1 MVKVVVLKIGNG
13 DFERGF
19 PVSLQIGEDGFH
31 PFTEPRGQ
39 LPPAPDIV
47 THYTCWQSTYRRIV
61 DPFGVRLGAK
71 EGQPTNPQ
79 ELNKQNATASEQL
92 GGSINKWLK
101 SWEFSSIRE
110 KLKQVLKTDE
120 EVRFIVETDDIRL
133 QRLPWHLWDFWE
145 QYHQS
150 EVALCLPEYNPISRI
165 AKTTIKEQ
173 VRILVIFGEPSN
185 KNFSQINTDADW
197 EILKAHFPDADMMRL
212 NQPKF
217 EDLGNLLWQE
227 QLDIIFYSGHSSSL
241 ADGSKSW
248 LVINEE
254 ENIEIRDL
262 KYAFQ
267 KVVRRGLQLA
277 IFNSCDGLGIG
288 RQLADWHIPQVIVM
302 REPVPDYVAH
312 KFLQY
317 FLEAYAREG
326 KSLYLAVRVAREKLS
341 FLKYQC
347 PSATWL
353 PVIFHNPAERLL
365 SWQEICSV
373 SMSSQSKTSS
383 PSAVESDITNQAI
396 QERSPK
402 DISIV
407 DDTQVVAPTGL
418 FAVFTSVLAGCYKF
432 LKNFT
437 QTGYKLMFKIIDK
450 VKDFFGN
457 TREHKNEEEVPKL
470 NSEVP
475 APTKQVTNPQQQLD
489 SQLDNATLTAQ
500 KIKVTSLQQEIDS
513 QPDNATLTLRPRGFE
528 CEGPLVINRSII
540 LDGQGATIWVLKGPV
555 VSIQSDRV
563 SLRNLRIEVTGEEGS
578 SNPEENCAIL
588 VKSGENLQF
597 DDVEVRGTVMG
608 LPAEEGEWKYPN
620 PLHIGQLA
628 HGSEHDLLLRII
640 VPVACK
646 IVSDV
651 SGIEIEPRNLTPGLN
666 EIRIHI
672 EKLPKDTFID
682 GSIFLVSAS
691 LKRRIALTAHILSLP
706 NSQILPIP
714 NIVWEPEDWSN
725 FVAGQLTQ
733 SFDSEP
739 IMVVSQPLTSPLPSA
754 DITIPPTYPESEEE
768 VLSSQPSDMR
778 QPKIRRGDRPN
789 PEIFKSPEQ
798 NRASVDIDRDVID
811 TPSFEKPQIS
821 DIFIQNQ
828 KNIESQPFSSDSPS
842 ISKPTSSSSRRA
854 RSQPINPIFNSTP
867 TSSLPLEKS
876 ESDSDASVEGR

>member
-47 THYTCWQSTYRRIV
+47 THYTCWQSSYRRIV
-61 DPFGVRLGAK
+61 DPFGVRLGAE

-92 GGSINKWLK
+92 GGSLNKWLK
-101 SWEFSSIRE
+101 SGEFSSIRE

-150 EVALCLPEYNPISRI
+150 ELALCLPEYNPISRI
-165 AKTTIKEQ
+165 PTTTIKEQ
-173 VRILVIFGEPSN
+173 VRILVVFGELSN
-185 KNFSQINTDADW
+185 NNFLKMNTEADW
-197 EILKAHFPDADMMRL
+197 EILTAHFPDADMIRL
-212 NQPKF
+212 DQPKL

-227 QLDIIFYSGHSSSL
+227 QLDIILYSGHSSSQ
-241 ADGSKSW
+241 ADGLKSW
-248 LVINEE
+248 LVINEQ
-254 ENIEIRDL
+254 ENIEMRDL

-302 REPVPDYVAH
+302 REPVPDYVAQ

-326 KSLYLAVRVAREKLS
+326 KSLYLAVRVARERLS

-373 SMSSQSKTSS
+373 STNSKSQNSSSS
-383 PSAVESDITNQAI
+383 AIDSEITNQVAE
-396 QERSPK
+396 QRSPT

-418 FAVFTSVLAGCYKF
+418 LAVFASIVPGCYKVIQN
-432 LKNFT
+432 LSK
-437 QTGYKLMFKIIDK
+437 TGSKLMLKILEQ
-450 VKDFFGN
+450 VKRFFGN
-457 TREHKNEEEVPKL
+457 TRVDKNEEEVP
-470 NSEVP
+470 NFES
-475 APTKQVTNPQQQLD
+475 D
-489 SQLDNATLTAQ
+489 RGQ

-528 CEGPLVINRSII
+528 YEGPLVINRPII
-540 LDGQGATIWVLKGPV
+540 LDGQGATISVIKGPV

-563 SLRNLRIEVTGEEGS
+563 SLGNLRIEVTGEEDS

-588 VKSGENLQF
+588 VKSGQNLQF
-597 DDVEVRGTVMG
+597 DNVEVRGTVMG
-608 LPAEEGEWKYPN
+608 LLAEEGEWKYPN
-620 PLHIGQLA
+620 PLYLGQLA
-628 HGSEHDLLLRII
+628 HGSEHDLLLRIV
-640 VPVACK
+640 VPLACK

-651 SGIEIEPRNLTPGLN
+651 SGLEFEPRNLTPGPN
-666 EIRIHI
+666 EIRLHI
-672 EKLPKDTFID
+672 EKLPKNTLID
-682 GSIFLVSAS
+682 GSIFLVSPS
-691 LKRRIALTAHILSLP
+691 LKRRIALTAHILYLP

-714 NIVWEPEDWSN
+714 NIVWEPEDWST
-725 FVAGQLTQ
+725 FVAGQLPQ
-733 SFDSEP
+733 SFEPEP
-739 IMVVSQPLTSPLPSA
+739 IMVVSQPLIPTLPSA
-754 DITIPPTYPESEEE
+754 DIRVPPTYPEPEEK
-768 VLSSQPSDMR
+768 VQSSQPSDPQR
-778 QPKIRRGDRPN
+778 PKIRWGDRPN

-798 NRASVDIDRDVID
+798 SGASVDIDRDVID

-828 KNIESQPFSSDSPS
+828 KNIESQPFSSESPS
-842 ISKPTSSSSRRA
+842 ISQPTSPSSRRV

-867 TSSLPLEKS
+867 TSSVPLEKPG
-876 ESDSDASVEGR
+876 SDSAESVEG